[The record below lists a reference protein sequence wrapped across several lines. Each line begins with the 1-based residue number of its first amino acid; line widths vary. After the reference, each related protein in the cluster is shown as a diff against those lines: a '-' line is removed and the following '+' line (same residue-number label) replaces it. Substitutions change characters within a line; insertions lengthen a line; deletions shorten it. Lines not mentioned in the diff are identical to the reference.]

1 MTGLGFTVK
10 EKKQHLKVT
19 APSRRLDVR
28 EGALGRADVIE
39 EVARLYS
46 YRRLPRHSP
55 TWPEPGFLTTRQLL
69 RRHVRDVVVDVGV
82 TEAWTPTL
90 GSDADFDLLHPGIA
104 RVRVTNPLASDE
116 SVLRATMITG
126 LVRAWAKN
134 FERGT
139 GDVMLG
145 EFGVVFQH
153 PSATTEPRMTRGGA
167 GGTLT
172 LALPSENERLTIVLA
187 RPEDDASSAV
197 ALWDVLAQR
206 LGLADVVVRSSN
218 EPPRGLHP
226 TRTAALVD
234 RASGALLG
242 YVGEVDAELVNAI
255 TVAPPL
261 RRLGLLDVDLDA
273 LADPMLATRVSMF
286 VRVPSRYPSAVLDL
300 AFVTP
305 RSVNAGD
312 LAHALRQSSELVE
325 EVTLFDVYE
334 GPRLGEGTR
343 SLAYNVRLSS
353 EERTLSEDEVARGRA
368 ALLETAASLG
378 AVLR

>member
-1 MTGLGFTVK
+1 
-10 EKKQHLKVT
+10 
-19 APSRRLDVR
+19 
-28 EGALGRADVIE
+28 
-39 EVARLYS
+39 
-46 YRRLPRHSP
+46 
-55 TWPEPGFLTTRQLL
+55 
-69 RRHVRDVVVDVGV
+69 
-82 TEAWTPTL
+82 
-90 GSDADFDLLHPGIA
+90 
-104 RVRVTNPLASDE
+104 
-116 SVLRATMITG
+116 MITG

-273 LADPMLATRVSMF
+273 LADPTLATRASMF
-286 VRVPSRYPSAVLDL
+286 VSVPSRYPSAVLDL

-305 RSVNAGD
+305 RSINAGD

-334 GPRLGEGTR
+334 GPTLSEGTR